1 MYKNERPPDDSAY
14 FENLTRCIFQAGLS
28 WRMIANKWPNFKAAF
43 DDFYVRTVAS
53 YGDDD
58 VVRLLGD
65 AGIVRN
71 RRKVL
76 ATIDNAREFERIA
89 GEHGSFQGW
98 LDVLDKSDN
107 YADVERQLSSRFKH
121 VGRSTAHI
129 FLYTVGEDIKY
140 DEGVVGH
147 HRRR

>member
-1 MYKNERPPDDSAY
+1 
-14 FENLTRCIFQAGLS
+14 
-28 WRMIANKWPNFKAAF
+28 MIANKWPNFEVAF
-43 DDFYVRTVAS
+43 DDFDVGTVAS

-58 VVRLLGD
+58 VGRLMGD

-98 LDVLDKSDN
+98 LDALDKSDN

-140 DEGVVGH
+140 DEGAVGH